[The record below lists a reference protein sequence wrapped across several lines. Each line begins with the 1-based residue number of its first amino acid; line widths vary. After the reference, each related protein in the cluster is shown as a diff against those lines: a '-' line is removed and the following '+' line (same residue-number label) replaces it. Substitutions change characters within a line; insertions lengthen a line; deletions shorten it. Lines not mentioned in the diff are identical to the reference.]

1 MMKHHDH
8 YHCDE
13 CGAEFASEPDMEQHV
28 AMKHKPR
35 EEHTTTPP
43 HGDKLRSREGRVF
56 TRRNPE

>member
-13 CGAEFASEPDMEQHV
+13 CGAEFANEAEMESHRT
-28 AMKHKPR
+28 AKHTAH
-35 EEHTTTPP
+35 ESGSVTPP
-43 HGDKLRSREGRVF
+43 HGDKLQPRENRVF